1 MIISKNDIVEKIRTA
16 IDDVTPTASDSF
28 TDNTDNELWQAAQ
41 HAVQALLEELPF
53 DMLDVHVEQKNGTV
67 DNNRGFA
74 YAKVDD
80 DTYGFLRF
88 VSIDI
93 SGTASILNELI
104 EPGSDLEKMQR
115 SPWTRGTATK
125 PKAMLDYDESGNR
138 VIVWWPGESTH
149 NKAQLTYVAEPILH
163 TAATTEITSIPAIE
177 CDIRDI
183 AERMVIY
190 RAAAIFFEGKKEPE
204 TAEKF
209 KNL

>member
-1 MIISKNDIVEKIRTA
+1 MIISKNDIVAKIRTA

-28 TDNTDNELWQAAQ
+28 TDNTNNELWQAAQ

-80 DTYGFLRF
+80 DTYRFLRF

-115 SPWTRGTATK
+115 SPWTRGTVTK

-138 VIVWWPGESTH
+138 VIVWWPGDSTH
-149 NKAQLTYVAEPILH
+149 DNAQLTYIAEPILH
-163 TAATTEITSIPAIE
+163 TAATAEITSIPAIE

-190 RAAAIFFEGKKEPE
+190 RAAAIFFEGKKE
-204 TAEKF
+204 TAQAEQF
-209 KNL
+209 KNI

>member
-1 MIISKNDIVEKIRTA
+1 MIISKNDIVAKIRTA

-28 TDNTDNELWQAAQ
+28 TDNTNNELWQAAQ

-74 YAKVDD
+74 YAKVDN
-80 DTYGFLRF
+80 DTYRFLRF

-115 SPWTRGTATK
+115 SPWTRGTVTK

-138 VIVWWPGESTH
+138 VIVWWPGDSTH
-149 NKAQLTYVAEPILH
+149 DNAQLTYIAEPILH
-163 TAATTEITSIPAIE
+163 TAATAEITSIPAIE

-190 RAAAIFFEGKKEPE
+190 RAAAIFFEGKKE
-204 TAEKF
+204 TAQAEQF
-209 KNL
+209 KNI

>member
-1 MIISKNDIVEKIRTA
+1 MIISKNDIVAKIRTA

-28 TDNTDNELWQAAQ
+28 TDNTNNELWQAAQ

-80 DTYGFLRF
+80 DTYRFLRF

-125 PKAMLDYDESGNR
+125 PKAMLDYDERGNR
-138 VIVWWPGESTH
+138 VIVWWPGDSTH
-149 NKAQLTYVAEPILH
+149 DNAQLTYIAEPILH
-163 TAATTEITSIPAIE
+163 TAATAEITSIPAIE

-190 RAAAIFFEGKKEPE
+190 RAAAIFFEGKKE
-204 TAEKF
+204 TAQAEQF
-209 KNL
+209 KNI

>member
-1 MIISKNDIVEKIRTA
+1 MIISKNDIVAKIRTA

-53 DMLDVHVEQKNGTV
+53 DMLDISIDSLTGTA
-67 DNNRGFA
+67 DSDRGSMSS
-74 YAKVDD
+74 KVDSS
-80 DTYGFLRF
+80 FLRF

-93 SGTASILNELI
+93 AGTSGVLNELI
-104 EPGSDLEKMQR
+104 EPGSNEAKMQR
-115 SPWTRGTATK
+115 SPWSRGSNTK
-125 PKAMLDYDESGNR
+125 PKAMLDHGNTDGAR
-138 VIVWWPGESTH
+138 IIVWWPGDSANSEA
-149 NKAQLTYVAEPILH
+149 KLRYIPE
-163 TAATTEITSIPAIE
+163 AAITSNSINCAVRSE
-177 CDIRDI
+177 

-209 KNL
+209 KNI

>member
-1 MIISKNDIVEKIRTA
+1 MIISKNDIVAKIRTA

-53 DMLDVHVEQKNGTV
+53 DMLDISIDPLTGTA
-67 DNNRGFA
+67 DSNRGSM
-74 YAKVDD
+74 YSKVNSS
-80 DTYGFLRF
+80 FLRF

-93 SGTASILNELI
+93 AGTSGVLNELI
-104 EPGSDLEKMQR
+104 EPGSNEAKMQR
-115 SPWTRGTATK
+115 SPWSRGSSTK
-125 PKAMLDYDESGNR
+125 PKAMLDHDNTDGAR
-138 VIVWWPGESTH
+138 IIVWWPG
-149 NKAQLTYVAEPILH
+149 N
-163 TAATTEITSIPAIE
+163 TANSEAKLRYIPEATITSSSIDCAVRSE
-177 CDIRDI
+177 

-209 KNL
+209 KNI